1 MLAREP
7 ESRSEIDVER
17 RKAARYVLRV
27 PVLFSWEDHQPRQA
41 RGFTRDISASA
52 AYVVCEKS
60 YCPIQGDIVEI
71 QLILPSVAHLEAQGI
86 KLKFKGHVLR
96 SGEFQEE
103 SGFAVLANCAME
115 LNTGKNGEEGE
126 ELP

>member
-1 MLAREP
+1 
-7 ESRSEIDVER
+7 VER
-17 RKAARYVLRV
+17 RKAARYGLRV
-27 PVLFSWEDHQPRQA
+27 QVLFSWDDPEPRQA
-41 RGFTRDISASA
+41 EGFTRDISASA

-60 YCPIQGDIVEI
+60 YCPAQGEIVAI

-115 LNTGKNGEEGE
+115 LNTGKNAGRNG